1 MRIICLVLILFLIG
15 CSEFKKPVR
24 DVDPELEVYVSDFEK
39 RFNIAVNYSVK
50 LASLPGTTIGM
61 CYGFKSSFPSVEI
74 DIEFFNANKHVFIII
89 QHLIYHELGHCSLRL
104 DHDHSFLENGYPSS
118 IMFPSFFGGFTYYRN
133 NIEYYFNELE
143 SKWMN

>member
-1 MRIICLVLILFLIG
+1 MKIISLILILFLVG
-15 CSEFKKPVR
+15 CSEYEEPVR
-24 DVDPELEVYVSDFEK
+24 DVDSELEMYVSDFET
-39 RFNIAVNYSVK
+39 RFNVAVNYSVK
-50 LASLPGTTIGM
+50 LVPLPGSTIGM
-61 CYGFKSSFPSVEI
+61 CHGFKSSYPSVSI
-74 DIEFFNANKHVFIII
+74 DIDFFNANKHDYILI

-143 SKWMN
+143 LKWTN